1 MARTRKPLTREVVL
15 AAALKIVDEEGLAAL
30 SMRRVAAA
38 VNVEAMSLYNH
49 VADKQ
54 DLLNGL
60 VDLVLAEIAP
70 PDVSLPWD
78 ARLEAIAN
86 GIYNA
91 LIAHPA
97 LVVVVASEQG
107 RPNDPRVLQGM
118 DGILATLAESGLDPR
133 QQVNAYRGLLSLC
146 IGFVVAHTQGLTMS
160 ATAAQAEWDRQGP
173 TRWDPQ
179 MLPNLAR
186 LAPLFLETH
195 AGEDFHFVLEAYLT
209 ALRSAAS
216 LKQTGGRR
224 SGRPR
229 SGRRAA

>member
-30 SMRRVAAA
+30 SMRRIASA

-60 VDLVLAEIAP
+60 VDLVLAGIEP
-70 PDVSLPWD
+70 PDMSLPWD

-91 LIAHPA
+91 LSAHPA

-160 ATAAQAEWDRQGP
+160 AADAQAEWDRQGP

-179 MLPNLAR
+179 LLPNLAR
-186 LAPLFLETH
+186 LAPMFLETH
-195 AGEDFHFVLEAYLT
+195 AGEDFRFVLEAYLT
-209 ALRSAAS
+209 ALRSAAPRKPS
-216 LKQTGGRR
+216 AGGRSSR
-224 SGRPR
+224 SGRHA
-229 SGRRAA
+229 S